1 MSEIT
6 LKSDV
11 TGRVWQLLKSVGD
24 SVAQDE
30 TVMVVEAMKMEIQI
44 VAETA
49 GRIKTL
55 LVAEGDEVIED
66 QPLATLESTS

>member
-1 MSEIT
+1 MPEIT

-11 TGRVWQLLKSVGD
+11 TGRVWQVLKTVGD
-24 SVAQDE
+24 AVDRDE

-44 VAETA
+44 TTETA

-55 LVAEGDEVIED
+55 LVAEGDEVQED
-66 QPLATLESTS
+66 QPVAILDATS

>member
-1 MSEIT
+1 
-6 LKSDV
+6 
-11 TGRVWQLLKSVGD
+11 
-24 SVAQDE
+24 
-30 TVMVVEAMKMEIQI
+30 MKMEIQI

>member
-24 SVAQDE
+24 SVVPDE
-30 TVMVVEAMKMEIQI
+30 TVLVVEAMKMEIQI

-55 LVAEGDEVIED
+55 LVEEGDEVTED
-66 QPLATLESTS
+66 QPLAILERTS